1 MVSNIYF
8 LLLGYVTIIP
18 LVHFGYEMVTSQR
31 NAQCRVEYHQSRI
44 EQASDEIIVNY
55 SITLNLE
62 RLDIW
67 SFFQLRAMYFHVK

>member
-8 LLLGYVTIIP
+8 LLQGYVTIIP
-18 LVHFGYEMVTSQR
+18 LVHFGYEMVTSQP
-31 NAQCRVEYHQSRI
+31 NAQCRVEYHQSCI